1 MAARKSKPR
10 ARTRARR
17 SSPKLPVLEQRH
29 LDLIGL
35 ALVALSVFLAF
46 VLYGGWEGGR
56 AGQALLDGLGWL
68 VGRIRFLAPPAFM
81 AAGAVLVL
89 RPVLPAVRPFRSG
102 GACLFAAL
110 TLALAA
116 GTFGL
121 GPGGGAVH
129 WDRFWVGP
137 RGGLVGEGL
146 YWATSTLVGDLGAH
160 IVAVFLFIAAVL
172 LLTGATV
179 AGVVK
184 ATSTQVAETTR
195 ALRPRP
201 RMQPPEPVHTEP
213 VVTRVEDLQERFAD
227 VFEEEP
233 DPEPVAAEPEPEPV
247 DSELEEEPAPADVT
261 QAIEPEQLTPQGR
274 YRDEVTD
281 DPEFIWRRPEP
292 VKVLVR
298 STAEQA
304 RPDTAGQERTAAR
317 LIEALSHFG
326 VEAKVVAT
334 VTGPH
339 ITRYELRL
347 APGIKMSKVAQ
358 LKDDLAYALAATDIR
373 ILAPIPGKQA
383 VGIEVPNQHRR
394 IVRLGDVYQDPPKD
408 WSPLTVWLGKDVSGK
423 AIGADLA
430 KMPHLLVAGTTG
442 AGKSGA
448 INAMLSSV
456 LLRATPQEVR

>member
-110 TLALAA
+110 TLAQAA
-116 GTFGL
+116 GTLGL

-129 WDRFWVGP
+129 WDRFWVAP

-160 IVAVFLFIAAVL
+160 IVAVFLFVAAVL

-179 AGVVK
+179 AGVVR

-201 RMQPPEPVHTEP
+201 RTAPPVQPPEPVHTEP

-227 VFEEEP
+227 VFEE
-233 DPEPVAAEPEPEPV
+233 PEPEP
-247 DSELEEEPAPADVT
+247 
-261 QAIEPEQLTPQGR
+261 
-274 YRDEVTD
+274 
-281 DPEFIWRRPEP
+281 
-292 VKVLVR
+292 
-298 STAEQA
+298 
-304 RPDTAGQERTAAR
+304 
-317 LIEALSHFG
+317 
-326 VEAKVVAT
+326 
-334 VTGPH
+334 
-339 ITRYELRL
+339 
-347 APGIKMSKVAQ
+347 
-358 LKDDLAYALAATDIR
+358 
-373 ILAPIPGKQA
+373 
-383 VGIEVPNQHRR
+383 
-394 IVRLGDVYQDPPKD
+394 
-408 WSPLTVWLGKDVSGK
+408 
-423 AIGADLA
+423 
-430 KMPHLLVAGTTG
+430 
-442 AGKSGA
+442 
-448 INAMLSSV
+448 
-456 LLRATPQEVR
+456 